1 MQIFLMQHGVAVPGA
16 EDPARPLTE
25 AGALE
30 VRRVVERARA
40 AGVRVDRCVH
50 SGKLRAAQTAG
61 ILTSGLGAAEPEDR
75 AGLGPSDPVGPV
87 ARWLVEAA
95 RDGSIAVV
103 GHLPS
108 LDRLASL
115 LVAGDESAGVVRFR
129 NGGLVALV
137 PKDVALVPGD
147 GAGGFCVAWVL
158 VPEVA

>member
-75 AGLGPSDPVGPV
+75 AGLGPSDP
-87 ARWLVEAA
+87 
-95 RDGSIAVV
+95 
-103 GHLPS
+103 
-108 LDRLASL
+108 
-115 LVAGDESAGVVRFR
+115 
-129 NGGLVALV
+129 GGLVALF
-137 PKDVALVPGD
+137 PKDVALVPED
-147 GAGGFCVAWVL
+147 GAGGFSVAWVL